1 MADLYASYSDL
12 AAHETEG
19 VSYVRRSV
27 PVADAT
33 WSSIAIHG
41 GGIEPGSGEVA
52 RAVGAGLMAHY
63 EFAGIKSTGNTSL
76 HVTSTN
82 FDEPTCQAIVT
93 SSLRCLSFH
102 GYTGTAG
109 VPETSL
115 GGLDTA
121 TADRLR
127 SALTRA
133 GFLVIDAAQEI
144 SGNDPVNVANRTSIA
159 AGVQLE
165 MSHALRAS
173 FFPNGDLTRAMR
185 DSGKRTATFGRYVA
199 AMRSVFEGRAP
210 VCQFARRQCWFAP
223 PVQLHSWTFVPLAVP
238 WPLASRQR
246 PDCTAVI
253 VPSELMFHCWSACPL
268 QSQIAAGVPLP
279 WPEAPRHLLP

>member
-1 MADLYASYSDL
+1 VADLYASYTDL

-27 PVADAT
+27 PVTGAT

-41 GGIEPGSGEVA
+41 GGIEAGSGETA

-76 HVTSTN
+76 HLTSTR
-82 FDEPTCQAIVT
+82 FDEPTCRAIVT

-121 TADRLR
+121 TADRIR
-127 SALTRA
+127 AALTRA

-144 SGNDPVNVANRTSIA
+144 NGSHPRNIANRTTSGV
-159 AGVQLE
+159 GVQLE
-165 MSHALRAS
+165 ISHALRAS
-173 FFPNGDLTRAMR
+173 FFPDRDLTHAMR
-185 DSGKRTATFGRYVA
+185 DTGRRTATFDRYVA
-199 AMRSVFEGRAP
+199 AVRSVFEDHALVARSTIP
-210 VCQFARRQCWFAP
+210 V
-223 PVQLHSWTFVPLAVP
+223 
-238 WPLASRQR
+238 SR
-246 PDCTAVI
+246 
-253 VPSELMFHCWSACPL
+253 
-268 QSQIAAGVPLP
+268 
-279 WPEAPRHLLP
+279 